1 MICELLGRMSRVV
14 FFLQFFE
21 ASLELLETAK
31 DHGRLF
37 MSDTGFHQSSTGV
50 QQLVHHFELLDPVL
64 VRRSRFNYQACQEPQ
79 RRRWIQTAGAE
90 HPQFGLKLFRKAIGL
105 TFASLIEI
113 DKLSLCYLAWR
124 HGISSG

>member
-1 MICELLGRMSRVV
+1 MICELLGRMSGVV

-21 ASLELLETAK
+21 ASLELLATAK

-50 QQLVHHFELLDPVL
+50 QQLVHHFELLDSVL

-90 HPQFGLKLFRKAIGL
+90 HPQFGLKLF
-105 TFASLIEI
+105 TCASLIEI